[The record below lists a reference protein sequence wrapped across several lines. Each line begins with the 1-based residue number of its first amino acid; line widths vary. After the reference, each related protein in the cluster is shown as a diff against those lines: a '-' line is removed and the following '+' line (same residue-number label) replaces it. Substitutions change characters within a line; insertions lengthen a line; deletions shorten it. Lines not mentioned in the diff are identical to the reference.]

1 MTKHLAAKSVL
12 SAALF
17 ALVAVVAPFSAE
29 AASKNTCDV
38 EGAAGIDSESLSATS
53 SRPTLTGVASTSRT
67 VQIVIRKE
75 GSEKTYYKSK
85 IVRVKKGEWSL
96 RVPKKLKDGE
106 YDVEVYC
113 PKVSRGT
120 SIATGTLEV
129 GGEVASKPTAGAA
142 FTVTSIPLLAGGT
155 ADEGESVPV
164 AYLQVR
170 NTGKSEIDMKGF
182 WVKQNGTA
190 SADVVDS
197 FTVVDGT
204 GNSRVTTDV
213 SLKNGAAFVKTDVS
227 IAAGEFAL
235 FTIKANL
242 ADSFGSASGKNLK
255 IDVTSA
261 EGAAKTSGKFPIK
274 GTTWEL
280 R

>member
-1 MTKHLAAKSVL
+1 MKNLTAAKSSLAV
-12 SAALF
+12 
-17 ALVAVVAPFSAE
+17 ALVALAAFSAPFSAE

-38 EGAAGIDSESLSATS
+38 EGAAGIDAESLSATS

-96 RVPKKLKDGE
+96 RVPKKLKDGD

-129 GGEVASKPTAGAA
+129 GGEVASKPKSGTA
-142 FTVTSIPLLAGGT
+142 FTVSSIPLLAGGT
-155 ADEGESVPV
+155 ANEGDSVPV

-170 NTGKSEIDMKGF
+170 NTGKSAAQVKGF
-182 WVKQNGTA
+182 SVRQNGTA
-190 SADVVDS
+190 STDVVKS
-197 FTVVDGT
+197 FTVVDGS
-204 GNSRVTTDV
+204 GDLRVTTDASTRGGV
-213 SLKNGAAFVKTDVS
+213 TLAKTNIS
-227 IAAGEFAL
+227 IPAGEFAL

>member
-1 MTKHLAAKSVL
+1 MKNLTAAKSSLAV
-12 SAALF
+12 
-17 ALVAVVAPFSAE
+17 ALVALAAFSAPFSAE

-38 EGAAGIDSESLSATS
+38 EGAAGIDAESLSATS

-85 IVRVKKGEWSL
+85 IVRVRKGEWSL
-96 RVPKKLKDGE
+96 RVPKKLKDGN

-113 PKVSRGT
+113 PKVSHGT
-120 SIATGTLEV
+120 SIATGALAV
-129 GGEVASKPTAGAA
+129 GQADAPKSGTA
-142 FTVTSIPLLAGGT
+142 FTVSSIPLLAGGT
-155 ADEGESVPV
+155 ANEGDSVPV

-170 NTGKSEIDMKGF
+170 NTGKSAAQVKGF
-182 WVKQNGTA
+182 SVRQNGTA
-190 SADVVDS
+190 SADVVKS
-197 FTVVDGT
+197 FTVVDGS
-204 GNSRVTTDV
+204 GDLRVTTDASTRGGV
-213 SLKNGAAFVKTDVS
+213 TLAKTNIS
-227 IAAGEFAL
+227 IPAGEFAL

-274 GTTWEL
+274 GVTWEL

>member
-1 MTKHLAAKSVL
+1 MKNLTAAKTAL

-17 ALVAVVAPFSAE
+17 ALAAAAAPLYAS
-29 AASKNTCDV
+29 AASRDTCSF
-38 EGAAGIDSESLSATS
+38 EGAAGIDADSLYATS
-53 SRPTLTGVASTSRT
+53 SRPTISGVASTSRT
-67 VQIVIRKE
+67 VQLVIRKE
-75 GSEKTYYKSK
+75 GSEKTFYKSK
-85 IVRVKKGEWSL
+85 VLKVKKGEWSV

-113 PKVSRGT
+113 PKVSRG
-120 SIATGTLEV
+120 SVVATGTLAV
-129 GGEVASKPTAGAA
+129 GQSAAPKAGAA
-142 FTVTSIPLLAGGT
+142 FTVTSIPLLSGGT
-155 ADEGESVPV
+155 AAEGESVPV

-170 NTGKSEIDMKGF
+170 NTGKSAIQMKGF
-182 WVKQNGTA
+182 TVRQNGTA
-190 SADVVDS
+190 SADVIDS

-204 GNSRVTTDV
+204 GNSRITTDA
-213 SLKNGAAFVKTDVS
+213 SLRDGAAFVKTDVT
-227 IAAGEFAL
+227 IEAGAFAL

-255 IDVTSA
+255 IDVVSA
-261 EGAAKTSGKFPIK
+261 DGAAKTSGKFPIK